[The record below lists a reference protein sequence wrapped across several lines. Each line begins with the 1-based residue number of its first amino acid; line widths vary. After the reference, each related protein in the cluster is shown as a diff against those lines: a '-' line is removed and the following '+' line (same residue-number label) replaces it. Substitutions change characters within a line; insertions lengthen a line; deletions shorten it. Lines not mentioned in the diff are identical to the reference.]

1 MLLFKTTNGGLN
13 WINLNIQ
20 VTSGV
25 DAMFFVNA
33 DTGYIGDNLFGGLY
47 LTTNGG
53 LNWLQRQSG
62 LTVEPRTL
70 FFLNYDTGYC
80 GGSFKIFKTV
90 NAGVNW
96 FELPGFSAVGI
107 RDPLRLQFTDS
118 KHGWAG
124 LEDNGVGITTNGGVN
139 WLLSIPSAFGSYEMR
154 GLAFA
159 NDSVGW
165 VGNDIGPRLFKTR
178 DGGYSWTEQNSQVW
192 GSWSISLLDTLRGW
206 TGYLG
211 ISKTT
216 NGGLTYIGGLSNETP
231 GKFELYQNH
240 PNPFNSST
248 VIRFTIKQPSE
259 AEITVLTCLADRF
272 SGGRVKVFCRQE
284 LTNTVSRVI
293 T

>member
-1 MLLFKTTNGGLN
+1 M
-13 WINLNIQ
+13 
-20 VTSGV
+20 
-25 DAMFFVNA
+25 
-33 DTGYIGDNLFGGLY
+33 
-47 LTTNGG
+47 
-53 LNWLQRQSG
+53 
-62 LTVEPRTL
+62 
-70 FFLNYDTGYC
+70 
-80 GGSFKIFKTV
+80 
-90 NAGVNW
+90 
-96 FELPGFSAVGI
+96 
-107 RDPLRLQFTDS
+107 
-118 KHGWAG
+118 
-124 LEDNGVGITTNGGVN
+124 
-139 WLLSIPSAFGSYEMR
+139 SIPSAFGSYEMR

-231 GKFELYQNH
+231 GTFELYQNH

-259 AEITVLTCLADRF
+259 AEITVFDMLGRQVFRWPGEGILQAGTYEYSFTGDNLSSGVYIYRLTAKTSEGKRVF
-272 SGGRVKVFCRQE
+272 SD
-284 LTNTVSRVI
+284 SRKMI
-293 T
+293 YLK